1 MYNSAGMA
9 ALAAFLAALPCAN
22 AMYTKSSPVLQLNAK
37 TYNSLIAQSNHTSIV
52 EFYAPWCGHCKNL
65 KPAYEKTAK
74 NLDGLAKVAAV
85 DCDDDMNKQFCG
97 AMGVKGFPTLKIVR
111 PGKKAGSK
119 PMVEDYQGA
128 RTASA
133 MTEAVVNKIN
143 NHVTRVT
150 DKDLDTFLAGDKP
163 KAILFTE
170 KGTTSALLRSLAIDF
185 LDVITVGQVRD
196 KEVKAVEKFGIKQY
210 PALVLIPAGDK
221 EPITY
226 DGELKKKSVVEFLQQ
241 VGQPNPDPA
250 PAKAKSKANKND
262 KKKKSKTKTDA
273 KPEPMQDA
281 DTSSESTTTE
291 TPASAPN
298 VVAISIVTSKEMLAQ
313 KCLHSKANTCI
324 LAFVPAA
331 SESSQ
336 DGAKVSESLS
346 RLNTKY
352 IHGNRQLFS
361 FLAVPTDIEGVD
373 AVRKTLG
380 ITGDVELVAVNARR
394 GWWRYYQGD
403 FSNESVEAWID
414 AIRMGEGSKSKLPKE
429 IIVQDEPEQA
439 SAFTENTAETPEEAP
454 KAETDKQTPE
464 EEEDVKH
471 EEL

>member
-1 MYNSAGMA
+1 MHNSAGMA
-9 ALAAFLAALPCAN
+9 ALAAFLAALPCSN

-85 DCDDDMNKQFCG
+85 DCDDEMNKQFCG

-133 MTEAVVNKIN
+133 MTEAVVSKIN

-150 DKDLDTFLAGDKP
+150 DKDLDTFLAGNKP

-196 KEVKAVEKFGIKQY
+196 KEVKTVEKFGIQQY

-226 DGELKKKSVVEFLQQ
+226 DGELKKKSVVDFLQQ

-250 PAKAKSKANKND
+250 PAKAKSKAKND
-262 KKKKSKTKTDA
+262 KKKESKTKADA
-273 KPEPMQDA
+273 KPKPKQDT

-298 VVAISIVTSKEMLAQ
+298 VVAISIVTTKEMLAQ

-331 SESSQ
+331 SDSSQ

-361 FLAVPTDIEGVD
+361 FLAVPIDIEGVD

-394 GWWRYYQGD
+394 GWWRHYQGD
-403 FSNESVEAWID
+403 FGNESVEAWID

-429 IIVQDEPEQA
+429 IIVQDAPEQA
-439 SAFTENTAETPEEAP
+439 SASTENTAETPEKTP
-454 KAETDKQTPE
+454 KVETDKQTT